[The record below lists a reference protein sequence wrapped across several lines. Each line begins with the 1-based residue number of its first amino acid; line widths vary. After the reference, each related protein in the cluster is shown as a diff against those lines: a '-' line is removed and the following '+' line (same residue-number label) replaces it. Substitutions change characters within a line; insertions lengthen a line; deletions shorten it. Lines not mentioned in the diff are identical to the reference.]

1 MYLSIYYNLCNSKK
15 QLKESWGKG
24 SNLHRHHIVPVHA
37 GGTDDDFNF
46 TYLTVREHIIAHYLL
61 WKIYK
66 RPNDLRAMKMLG
78 ANLTSNQRKIVGEF
92 CFQNNIG
99 IFSEEFKSNKTLQI
113 QKNKKAAA
121 TQKKNKVGTFSQ
133 EGRMALAS
141 SGGKVGGA
149 KQKASGI
156 GIHNPENFVKNASL
170 GGKAIKGMVCVTN
183 GSHRTRIHLDKLQEY
198 IGMGYTKGFKLYK

>member
-15 QLKESWGKG
+15 QLKESWVKG

-37 GGTDDDFNF
+37 GGTDDDSNF

-92 CFQNNIG
+92 CAQNSIG
-99 IFSEEFKSNKTLQI
+99 IFSEEYKNNKALQTERA
-113 QKNKKAAA
+113 KRSAA
-121 TQKKNKVGTFSQ
+121 TQRENEVGTFSL
-133 EGRMALAS
+133 EGRTLLAS
-141 SGGKVGGA
+141 SGGKIGGA
-149 KQKASGI
+149 RQKANKV
-156 GIHNPENFVKNASL
+156 GIHNPENYKKHASM